1 MVVRYR
7 ALARILAVVAVSV
20 TANPTAHSAEEP
32 TLSGRKVILGIP
44 SSAGGAYDGYS
55 RLLARHIS
63 KHLAGNPSVIPQN
76 VPAGGGMVLVNQMFN
91 VAPRDGTYFGM
102 IRASTL
108 YEELFGNPAVKFEGR
123 KLTWIGNLNSDH
135 DTCVTW
141 NTSGIKTVADLYT
154 REIVVGSA
162 GAGAMSASI
171 PIIYN
176 QFLGTKFKV
185 ILGYKGTPER
195 ILAMERGELQANCGF
210 TTVTLRATGGRPFAE
225 GKIVLLAQ
233 AGMTKDPA
241 YPDVPNMLDE
251 AKTPEARQ
259 ALEFVFLQMDLG
271 RPYAAPPKL
280 PKEAVA
286 QLRAAFD
293 ATAQD
298 GDFLAEAKKMKLD
311 IKAMDGAAMGRNID
325 RLYGTPRPIVEQ
337 VAAAMAHSAN

>member
-1 MVVRYR
+1 MVMRRR
-7 ALARILAVVAVSV
+7 ALTRILAGVAFSMAAQSAHAADESNALSV
-20 TANPTAHSAEEP
+20 KKIT
-32 TLSGRKVILGIP
+32 LGIP
-44 SSAGGAYDGYS
+44 SGAGGAYDGYS
-55 RLLARHIS
+55 RLLARHIG

-76 VPAGGGMVLVNQMFN
+76 VPAGGGMVLLNQMFN

-102 IRASTL
+102 LRASTL

-123 KLTWIGNLNSDH
+123 KLTWVGNLNSDY

-141 NTSGIKTVADLYT
+141 NTSGIRTVADFYA

-171 PIIYN
+171 PLIYN
-176 QFLGTKFKV
+176 EFLGTKFKV

-210 TTVTLRATGGRPFAE
+210 TTVTLRATGGKPFAE
-225 GKIVLLAQ
+225 GKIILVAQ

-271 RPYAAPPKL
+271 RPYAAPPNL
-280 PKEAVA
+280 PREIVA
-286 QLRAAFD
+286 QLRAGFD

-298 GDFLAEAKKMKLD
+298 ADFLAEAKKMKLD
-311 IKAMDGAAMGRNID
+311 IKAMDGAAMGRSID
-325 RLYGTPRPIVEQ
+325 RLYGTPRPIVER
-337 VAAAMAHSAN
+337 VAAAMTHGAN